1 MDDPSRAPIV
11 VIETAETA
19 VPLHEYTFPAG
30 GVDIVVGSE
39 AGGVHRRLLTKLRK
53 GFDAIGESQGRSG
66 DGVSQSGWD
75 VETPPSEACIFGD
88 VVFCWFGS

>member
-30 GVDIVVGSE
+30 GVD
-39 AGGVHRRLLTKLRK
+39 
-53 GFDAIGESQGRSG
+53 
-66 DGVSQSGWD
+66 
-75 VETPPSEACIFGD
+75 
-88 VVFCWFGS
+88 